1 MKYKCDNHIMDENG
15 EKFFIRDNV
24 NIESDKGCF
33 TGEIT
38 LITGKGIY
46 LGDKYARADL
56 ITAIKLNSRKRKGIP
71 VSEKYIIDTLD
82 PLNVTVKEK
91 YTPKPKTKENGEMEY
106 FEPQWKAI
114 SYHPN
119 VELAY
124 KSIVNEELNV
134 SCGSTTELVEKI
146 KELKE
151 FKKKINL

>member
-1 MKYKCDNHIMDENG
+1 MEYKCANHIVDKNG
-15 EKFFIRDNV
+15 DKFFIGDNV
-24 NIESDKGCF
+24 TIESDKGCF

-56 ITAIKLNSRKRKGIP
+56 IAAIKLNSRKRKGIP

-91 YTPKPKTKENGEMEY
+91 YTPKPREKEDGTMEY

-119 VELAY
+119 VEMAF
-124 KSIVNEELNV
+124 KSIVDEELNV

-151 FKKKINL
+151 FKKEISL